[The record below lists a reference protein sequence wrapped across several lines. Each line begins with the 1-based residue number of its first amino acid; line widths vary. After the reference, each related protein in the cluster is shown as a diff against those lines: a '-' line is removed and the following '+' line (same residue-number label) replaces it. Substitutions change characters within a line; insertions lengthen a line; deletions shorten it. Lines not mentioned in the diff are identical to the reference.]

1 MLPHP
6 ELDYGDVQGLGGMEI
21 ALFVAANAVLYRII
35 DFPTASIS
43 RFCFY
48 PEPRG
53 LFSLLSPPLVLQRSG
68 TERVAGHT
76 PRLTH

>member
-6 ELDYGDVQGLGGMEI
+6 ELDYGDVQGLGGMQI
-21 ALFVAANAVLYRII
+21 AVFVAANAVLYRII

-48 PEPRG
+48 PEAYFSSYPLPLSCRG
-53 LFSLLSPPLVLQRSG
+53 
-68 TERVAGHT
+68 AGLREWLNIH
-76 PRLTH
+76 LG